1 MKNNYIFKE
10 VQNMANMDYLERDY
24 FEQLFEMSLG
34 YILDFTN
41 RTFQEFVYE
50 KIQVDIYS
58 RYEGLSKAKIMR
70 RIMSDYNDV
79 VVGKLLLELMRYMQT
94 KGMVTDKNN
103 VTFKKCAEIGN
114 RLIGKKL
121 SVKKSEKSAVSKSV
135 TVNNINYNKYL
146 SDLKAISDYSDT
158 PQARGF
164 AFEKYLNNLF
174 EAYGLEPRGSFK
186 IIGEQI
192 DGSFLLHNEVY
203 LLEAKW
209 TNKKINKGDLVIFN
223 EKVSSKS
230 GFTRGLFISFSG
242 FSDEALS
249 TFSNGR
255 TINIVLMTVQKLV
268 ISLSR
273 NLEFTKVLSA
283 KVRALAEEGDF
294 NKSIFDIG

>member
-1 MKNNYIFKE
+1 
-10 VQNMANMDYLERDY
+10 MANMDYIERDY

-34 YILDFTN
+34 YVLDFTN

-50 KIQVDIYS
+50 KIQVDVYL
-58 RYEGLSKAKIMR
+58 RYEGLSKAKILR

-79 VVGKLLLELMRYMQT
+79 VVGKLLLELMRYMQA
-94 KGMVTDKNN
+94 KEMVTDKNS
-103 VTFKKCAEIGN
+103 VIFKKCAEIGN
-114 RLIGKKL
+114 RLIGKKV
-121 SVKKSEKSAVSKSV
+121 SVKKSEKPSVSKP
-135 TVNNINYNKYL
+135 TALNIDYNKFL
-146 SDLKAISDYSDT
+146 FDLKAISDYSDT

-174 EAYGLEPRGSFK
+174 EIYGLEPRGSFK

-209 TNKKINKGDLVIFN
+209 TNKKIDKGDLVIFN

-242 FSDEALS
+242 FSDEALA

-255 TINIVLMTVQKLV
+255 TINIVLMTVQELV

-294 NKSIFDIG
+294 NKSIFGI